1 MVDVN
6 IGYDGL
12 QRAAGQLQSGYS
24 EMTDRLQQLKAMIDQ
39 LVASE
44 FRTQLASGRFQESYQ
59 QWSTG
64 AQNMIS
70 GLEGMAGFLGDVVRE
85 YQDLDNRLAGGAGR

>member
-1 MVDVN
+1 MADVN

-12 QRAAGQLQSGYS
+12 QRAA
-24 EMTDRLQQLKAMIDQ
+24 TQLKSGQAEMNDKLQALKSMIDQ
-39 LVASE
+39 LVGSE

-59 QWSTG
+59 QWTTG
-64 AQNMIS
+64 AQNMLS

-85 YQDLDNRLAGGAGR
+85 HQDLDTRLAGSAGS

>member
-12 QRAAGQLQSGYS
+12 QRAAGQLRTGQT
-24 EMTDRLQQLKAMIDQ
+24 EMTQRLQTMKSMIDQ
-39 LVASE
+39 LVTSE
-44 FRTQLASGRFQESYQ
+44 FRTQLASSRFQDSYQ

-64 AQNMIS
+64 AQNMID
-70 GLEGMAGFLGDVVRE
+70 GLEGMAAFLNDTIRE
-85 YQDLDNRLAGGAGR
+85 YQDLDNRLAGGIG